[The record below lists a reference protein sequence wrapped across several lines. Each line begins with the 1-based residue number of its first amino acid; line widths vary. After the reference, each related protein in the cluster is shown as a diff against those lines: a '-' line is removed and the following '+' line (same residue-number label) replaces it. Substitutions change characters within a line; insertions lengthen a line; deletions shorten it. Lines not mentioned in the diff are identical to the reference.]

1 MQYSRLVTL
10 SQSFHTDSSASGYA
24 RRLSWDLASDTY
36 PSGFRCN
43 VCGRENHGDPTLF
56 TRETGACS
64 QCKATVRMR
73 AAVCALSLGLF
84 GKPLAIPDFP
94 KSPPFTGLGL
104 SDWEGYANR
113 LKKRLAYRNTFLHQ
127 SPFLDITNPP
137 EELAGKHDFLISIDV
152 FEHIPP
158 PVDRAFLGAA
168 SLLKRGACL
177 VLSVPYSLH
186 KSTVEH
192 FPDLH
197 QFEVVHAVGG
207 FCLVN
212 RRSDGTLEVFDR
224 LNFHGGPGHTLEMR
238 LFSKA
243 DLLSHLT
250 AAGFGEVQVISE
262 DLAWGIHYDNDCSH
276 TILASK
282 T

>member
-1 MQYSRLVTL
+1 MAGNAQ
-10 SQSFHTDSSASGYA
+10 
-24 RRLSWDLASDTY
+24 
-36 PSGFRCN
+36 PSTFRCN
-43 VCGRENHGDPTLF
+43 VCGRENRADPALF

-64 QCKATVRMR
+64 NCKATVRMR
-73 AAVCALSLGLF
+73 GAVYALSLGLF

-94 KSPPFTGLGL
+94 KPCPFTGLGL
-104 SDWEGYANR
+104 SDWEGYATR

-127 SPFLDITNPP
+127 RPFLDITNPA
-137 EELAGKHDFLISIDV
+137 EELSGKHDFLISIDV

-158 PVDRAFLGAA
+158 PVAPPFQGAA
-168 SLLKRGACL
+168 KLLKPGGCL
-177 VLSVPYSLH
+177 VLSVPYNLHESSL
-186 KSTVEH
+186 EH

-197 QFEVVHAVGG
+197 QFEIVKALGG

-212 RRSDGTLEVFDR
+212 RRRDGTMEVFDR
-224 LNFHGGPGHTLEMR
+224 LNFHGGPGRTLEMR

-243 DLLSHLT
+243 DLLSHLA

-276 TILASK
+276 TILARKS
-282 T
+282 